1 MVGRSKRRRVDDGK
15 GSALNAAAAP
25 HAPTVFGDVPLAP
38 ATRED
43 QKTWKGFCEI
53 ESEPAFFN
61 VMLRT
66 LGVEGL
72 KVLEVYGMDEEPLAM
87 MPKPVHG
94 LVFLFPWKE
103 EDADKQELSCPD
115 AVWFANQTSSN
126 ACASVALL
134 NIVNNIPGAKLG
146 EHLTQ
151 FKNFT
156 RDFPPALRGD
166 QVGNFDFLKSVHN
179 SFARKMDMLNGD
191 LALKNE
197 AMASKKKSRG
207 GAANDDE
214 AGFHFIAF
222 VPIGGVVWQLDGLA
236 RQPRRLGS
244 FEGDD
249 WLKVACPVI
258 REMMDQPRKR
268 EQDIQFSL
276 FAVVQDPIVALRQE
290 MAETLRIH
298 RVVRGLL
305 GHLNPEEVAPGPG
318 LTALGLADEQGGAIC
333 GLTEADIAEAE
344 AKGVE
349 EAMAAAERKDAAEL
363 RRVATDQAKYLP
375 ALASQIR
382 EEMASQ
388 QADDDRANARRH
400 DYTPMVR
407 EWLTMLADHGV
418 LRGLLEKHG
427 V

>member
-1 MVGRSKRRRVDDGK
+1 
-15 GSALNAAAAP
+15 
-25 HAPTVFGDVPLAP
+25 
-38 ATRED
+38 
-43 QKTWKGFCEI
+43 
-53 ESEPAFFN
+53 
-61 VMLRT
+61 
-66 LGVEGL
+66 
-72 KVLEVYGMDEEPLAM
+72 
-87 MPKPVHG
+87 
-94 LVFLFPWKE
+94 
-103 EDADKQELSCPD
+103 
-115 AVWFANQTSSN
+115 
-126 ACASVALL
+126 
-134 NIVNNIPGAKLG
+134 
-146 EHLTQ
+146 
-151 FKNFT
+151 
-156 RDFPPALRGD
+156 
-166 QVGNFDFLKSVHN
+166 
-179 SFARKMDMLNGD
+179 MDMLNGD

-236 RQPRRLGS
+236 RQPRRLGRWPMPVREMPSLTAVAGS

-290 MAETLRIH
+290 MAETLRLH